1 MSGHSKWSKV
11 KHQKAVTDSAKG
23 KVFTKMASAII
34 IAVKEGG
41 GSDPSSNFKLRL
53 AIEKARS
60 FNMPKENI
68 ERAIERALKSGS
80 EGNLYTV
87 TYEAM
92 GPNGVGFIIEA
103 ATDNKQRTVSEVKNI
118 LERGGGVLT
127 TPGSV
132 SHLFTQ
138 LGQITVEG
146 GNSDK
151 IMEVAL
157 ETGALDMEES
167 EGQIHI
173 FTNPKDVHRVKDS
186 LEKHGFGINAA
197 ELIFHPVT
205 TIPITTK
212 VQADKIHA
220 LFTALSDADDVAK
233 VFVNC
238 DIPDEFL

>member
-11 KHQKAVTDSAKG
+11 KHQKAVTDSARG
-23 KVFTKMASAII
+23 KIFTKMASAII

-68 ERAIERALKSGS
+68 ERAIERVLKSGS
-80 EGNLYTV
+80 EGNLYSV

-103 ATDNKQRTVSEVKNI
+103 TTDNKQRTVSEVKNI

-138 LGQITVEG
+138 LGQVTVES

-151 IMEVAL
+151 VMEIAL

-173 FTNPKDVHRVKDS
+173 FTNPKDVHRVKEA
-186 LEKHGFGINAA
+186 LGKHGFPISAA

-205 TIPITTK
+205 KIPITTK
-212 VQADKIHA
+212 EQADKVHS
-220 LFTALSDADDVAK
+220 LYTTLTDLDDIAK

-238 DIPDEFL
+238 YIPDEFL